1 MNGLANVRTSINV
14 RIIPIITSGNPTL
27 NISLMLIYL
36 VPYAIATVGSAIGNM
51 NDKEH
56 AIATGT
62 A

>member
-1 MNGLANVRTSINV
+1 MNGLANVSITIIV
-14 RIIPIITSGNPTL
+14 RIIPIITSGNPVL
-27 NISLMLIYL
+27 NISLMLMYL

>member
-1 MNGLANVRTSINV
+1 MNGLANVRTSIRV
-14 RIIPIITSGNPTL
+14 RIIPIITSGNPAL
-27 NISLMLIYL
+27 NISLILIYL
-36 VPYAIATVGSAIGNM
+36 VTYAIATVGSAIGNM